1 MAGRACV
8 TEKLKFGFRGG
19 LFGYFLPK
27 QKVTAKEFC
36 IGRKMV
42 CKSIVYT
49 LKGTK
54 TPSL

>member
-27 QKVTAKEFC
+27 QKVTEFC
-36 IGRKMV
+36 IGMIIV
-42 CKSIVYT
+42 FKSIVLCLQRY
-49 LKGTK
+49 
-54 TPSL
+54 

>member
-27 QKVTAKEFC
+27 QKVTVKEFC
-36 IGRKMV
+36 IGMIIV
-42 CKSIVYT
+42 FKSIV
-49 LKGTK
+49 LC
-54 TPSL
+54 LQRH